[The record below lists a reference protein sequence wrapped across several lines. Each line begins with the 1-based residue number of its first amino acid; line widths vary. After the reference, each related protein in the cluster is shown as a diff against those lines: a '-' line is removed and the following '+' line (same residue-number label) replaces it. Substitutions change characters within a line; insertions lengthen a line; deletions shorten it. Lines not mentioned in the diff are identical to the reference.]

1 MSTPASAPTYSQ
13 AVGLIGLG
21 LMGRNGG
28 RSSHGRVPVH
38 RAWWQLFIRRD
49 RGGLIPGSSVSR
61 ANPCRYPY
69 V

>member
-1 MSTPASAPTYSQ
+1 MSTPASAPTHSQ

-21 LMGRNGG
+21 LMGRTAAGVLTAG
-28 RSSHGRVPVH
+28 YLFTALSGSYSSVGT
-38 RAWWQLFIRRD
+38 AAA
-49 RGGLIPGSSVSR
+49 LIPGSSVSR